1 MMLPRSRKTFDYTW
15 SRPLEYFN
23 SHNRYPRYRRTAALD
38 GGRFCWQFVGKNAHE
53 LYFVLLRAPSKNDRE
68 WLRSKEARI
77 NRCTTHPVDKSTARS
92 VNRWWEIV
100 VVEKKAKAISSR
112 TKQTRSHGEKI
123 ETLTSFHQLRTFFS
137 SVIIVHGIFP
147 SDTFDRKWKLENFN
161 LVSSQRFFS

>member
-92 VNRWWEIV
+92 VNRWWEIGGGG
-100 VVEKKAKAISSR
+100 KKG
-112 TKQTRSHGEKI
+112 QGH
-123 ETLTSFHQLRTFFS
+123 FFS
-137 SVIIVHGIFP
+137 NQTNSIARGKN
-147 SDTFDRKWKLENFN
+147 RNFN
-161 LVSSQRFFS
+161 LVSPITNILFERNNRPRDFSQRYFRQKMETRKL